1 MAFTPRGALTR
12 HVLQPRR
19 LEKRLT
25 LRGGNR
31 RDVRVMATM
40 KHSIEATRD
49 IVKTE
54 VASVLVS
61 EVDVP

>member
-1 MAFTPRGALTR
+1 MAFTPRRALTR

-31 RDVRVMATM
+31 RGVRVMAAM

-49 IVKTE
+49 IVQTE